1 MVDLCSV
8 APTTEVHHN
17 TSADSEAKF
26 DIHPEHG
33 AIPPPP
39 PRGEMQ
45 HAHLLPLE
53 DIDPT
58 HGVLP
63 PPPPPS
69 STGLTTARPETTVS
83 HQDRFEPGMHC
94 MRPIPV
100 NGELPVLQDSAMATG
115 KLTFSQEL
123 TLHT

>member
-8 APTTEVHHN
+8 APTTEVRQS
-17 TSADSEAKF
+17 TSPASETRF

-45 HAHLLPLE
+45 HAPLLPSE

-83 HQDRFEPGMHC
+83 HQDSFEPGMHC

-100 NGELPVLQDSAMATG
+100 NGELPVLQDSVMASG

-123 TLHT
+123 PLHT